1 MLYNRRSD
9 KRTNMTDP
17 KQFGILF
24 IVATP
29 IGNAQDIT
37 LRAIETLRSVDAV
50 ICEERKD
57 GSRLLKQLEIIGKPL
72 IELNE
77 HNESEMI
84 QEVLIDLM
92 NGKNMALIS
101 DCGTPVFSDPGKQLL
116 KLMSEMRV
124 KVVPVP
130 GASSLMAA
138 LSLCPFDMENF
149 TFLGFLPPKTEQR
162 SAVLQKHTSSNFPI
176 ILMDTPYRL
185 VKLLDEVNK
194 TFGRQQQI
202 FLALDLTLPSEAT
215 YLGTVQ
221 DVAVQVQSR
230 KAEFILILDRPQRRR
245 F

>member
-1 MLYNRRSD
+1 
-9 KRTNMTDP
+9 MTDTN
-17 KQFGILF
+17 KFGKLY

-29 IGNAQDIT
+29 IGNSQDIT

-77 HNESEMI
+77 HNESDMI
-84 QEVLIDLM
+84 QQVLIELM
-92 NGKNMALIS
+92 NGRNMALVS

-116 KLMSEMRV
+116 KLMAEMRI

-130 GASSLMAA
+130 GASSLTTA
-138 LSLCPFDMENF
+138 LSVCPFDMENF

-162 SAVLQKHTSSNFPI
+162 AAVLQKHKFSECPL

-185 VKLLDEVNK
+185 VKLLDEVSR

-202 FLALDLTLPSEAT
+202 FLALDLTLPSEMT
-215 YLGTVQ
+215 CLGTVQ
-221 DVAVQVQSR
+221 DVAAQAQGR
-230 KAEFILILDRPQRRR
+230 KAEFILILDRPQRRK

>member
-1 MLYNRRSD
+1 
-9 KRTNMTDP
+9 MTDTN
-17 KQFGILF
+17 KFGKLY

-29 IGNAQDIT
+29 IGNPQDIT

-77 HNESEMI
+77 HNESDMI
-84 QEVLIDLM
+84 QQVLIELM
-92 NGKNMALIS
+92 NGRNMALVS

-116 KLMSEMRV
+116 KLMSEMRI

-130 GASSLMAA
+130 GASSLTAA
-138 LSLCPFDMENF
+138 LSICPFDMENF

-162 SAVLQKHTSSNFPI
+162 VAVLQKHKFSECPL

-185 VKLLDEVNK
+185 VKLLDEVSR

-202 FLALDLTLPSEAT
+202 FLALDLTLPSEMT
-215 YLGTVQ
+215 YLGMVQ
-221 DVAVQVQSR
+221 DVAAQVQGR
-230 KAEFILILDRPQRRR
+230 KAEFILILDRPQRRK

>member
-1 MLYNRRSD
+1 
-9 KRTNMTDP
+9 MTDP

-29 IGNAQDIT
+29 IGNVQDIT

-57 GSRLLKQLEIIGKPL
+57 GSRLLKQLQIMDKPL

-77 HNESEMI
+77 HNESDMI
-84 QEVLIDLM
+84 QQILIELM

-116 KLMSEMRV
+116 KLMAEMRI
-124 KVVPVP
+124 KVVPIP

-138 LSLCPFDMENF
+138 LSLCPFDMETF
-149 TFLGFLPPKTEQR
+149 TFLGFLPPKTEHR
-162 SAVLQKHTSSNFPI
+162 SAVLQKFKSSDSPI

-185 VKLLDEVNK
+185 TKLLDEVSK

-215 YLGTVQ
+215 YIGTVQ
-221 DVAVQVQSR
+221 DIAARIQAR

-245 F
+245 L

>member
-1 MLYNRRSD
+1 MAN
-9 KRTNMTDP
+9 P
-17 KQFGILF
+17 KQFGNLF

-29 IGNAQDIT
+29 IGNPQDIT
-37 LRAIETLRSVDAV
+37 LRAIETLKNVDAV

-57 GSRLLKQLEIIGKPL
+57 GSRLLKQLGITGKPL

-84 QEVLIDLM
+84 NQVLIELM
-92 NGKNMALIS
+92 NGKHMALVS
-101 DCGTPVFSDPGKQLL
+101 DCGTPVFSDPGNQLL
-116 KLMSEMRV
+116 KLMTETRV

-138 LSLCPFDMENF
+138 LSVCPFDMESF

-162 SAVLQKHTSSNFPI
+162 AAVLQKHTISDRPL

-185 VKLLDEVNK
+185 SKLLDEVGK
-194 TFGRQQQI
+194 AFGRQQQV
-202 FLALDLTLPSEAT
+202 FLALDLTLPGESLL
-215 YLGTVQ
+215 LGSVQ
-221 DVAVQVQSR
+221 DVSAQVQGR

>member
-1 MLYNRRSD
+1 
-9 KRTNMTDP
+9 MTDA
-17 KQFGILF
+17 KHFGNLF
-24 IVATP
+24 VVATP
-29 IGNAQDIT
+29 IGNTQDIT

-57 GSRLLKQLEIIGKPL
+57 GSRLLKQLEIKGKPL

-77 HNESEMI
+77 HNEGDMI
-84 QEVLIDLM
+84 QQILIDLM

-116 KLMSEMRV
+116 KLMAEMRI
-124 KVVPVP
+124 KVVPIP

-138 LSLCPFDMENF
+138 LSLCPFDMETF

-162 SAVLQKHTSSNFPI
+162 SAVLQKYKISDSPI

-185 VKLLDEVNK
+185 TKLLDEVSK
-194 TFGRQQQI
+194 TFGHQQQI

-221 DVAVQVQSR
+221 DVAAQVQGR

>member
-1 MLYNRRSD
+1 
-9 KRTNMTDP
+9 MTDTN
-17 KQFGILF
+17 KFGKLY

-29 IGNAQDIT
+29 IGNPQDIT

-77 HNESEMI
+77 HNESDMI
-84 QEVLIDLM
+84 QQVLIELM
-92 NGKNMALIS
+92 NGRSMALIS

-116 KLMSEMRV
+116 KLMAEMRV
-124 KVVPVP
+124 KVVPIP

-138 LSLCPFDMENF
+138 LSVCPFDMENF

-162 SAVLQKHTSSNFPI
+162 AAVLQKHKFSECPL

-185 VKLLDEVNK
+185 VKLLDEVSR

-202 FLALDLTLPSEAT
+202 FLALDLTLPSEMT

-221 DVAVQVQSR
+221 DVAAQVQGR
-230 KAEFILILDRPQRRR
+230 KAEFILILDRPQRRK

>member
-1 MLYNRRSD
+1 
-9 KRTNMTDP
+9 MTDP
-17 KQFGILF
+17 EQFGILF

-29 IGNAQDIT
+29 IGNVQDIT

-57 GSRLLKQLEIIGKPL
+57 GSRLLKQLQIMDKPL

-77 HNESEMI
+77 HNESDMI
-84 QEVLIDLM
+84 QQILIELM

-116 KLMSEMRV
+116 KLMAEMRI
-124 KVVPVP
+124 KVVPIP

-138 LSLCPFDMENF
+138 LSLCPFDMETF
-149 TFLGFLPPKTEQR
+149 TFLGFLPPKTEHR
-162 SAVLQKHTSSNFPI
+162 SAVLQKYKSSDSPI

-185 VKLLDEVNK
+185 TKLLDEVSK

-215 YLGTVQ
+215 YIGTVQ
-221 DVAVQVQSR
+221 DIAARIQVR

-245 F
+245 L

>member
-1 MLYNRRSD
+1 MKEPN
-9 KRTNMTDP
+9 
-17 KQFGILF
+17 QFGKLF
-24 IVATP
+24 IVATS
-29 IGNAQDIT
+29 IGNPKDIT
-37 LRAIETLRSVDAV
+37 LRAIDILRSVDAV

-57 GSRLLKQLEIIGKPL
+57 GSRLLKQLEISGKPL

-77 HNESEMI
+77 HNEADMI
-84 QEVLIDLM
+84 QQILIDLM

-116 KLMSEMRV
+116 KLMAEMRI

-162 SAVLQKHTSSNFPI
+162 AAVLQKHKLADNPI

-185 VKLLDEVNK
+185 VKLLDEVSK

-202 FLALDLTLPSEAT
+202 FLALDLTLSSEAT
-215 YLGTVQ
+215 YLGSVQ
-221 DVAVQVQSR
+221 DVAAQVQGR
-230 KAEFILILDRPQRRR
+230 KAEFILILDRPQRRK

>member
-1 MLYNRRSD
+1 
-9 KRTNMTDP
+9 MTDA
-17 KQFGILF
+17 KQFGNLF
-24 IVATP
+24 VVATP
-29 IGNAQDIT
+29 IGNTQDIT
-37 LRAIETLRSVDAV
+37 LRAIEILRSVDAV

-57 GSRLLKQLEIIGKPL
+57 GSRLLKQLEIKGKPL

-77 HNESEMI
+77 HNESDMI
-84 QEVLIDLM
+84 QQILIDLM

-116 KLMSEMRV
+116 KLMAEMRI
-124 KVVPVP
+124 KVVPIP

-138 LSLCPFDMENF
+138 LSLCPFDMETF

-162 SAVLQKHTSSNFPI
+162 SAVLQKHKISDSPI

-185 VKLLDEVNK
+185 TKLLDEVSK
-194 TFGRQQQI
+194 TFGQQQQI
-202 FLALDLTLPSEAT
+202 FLALDLTLPSEAA

-221 DVAVQVQSR
+221 DVAAQVQGR
-230 KAEFILILDRPQRRR
+230 KAEFILILDRPHRRR

>member
-1 MLYNRRSD
+1 
-9 KRTNMTDP
+9 MTDP

-29 IGNAQDIT
+29 IGNVQDIT

-57 GSRLLKQLEIIGKPL
+57 GSRLLKQLQIMDKPL

-77 HNESEMI
+77 HNESDMI
-84 QEVLIDLM
+84 QQILIELM

-116 KLMSEMRV
+116 KLMAEMRI
-124 KVVPVP
+124 KVVPIP

-138 LSLCPFDMENF
+138 LSLCPFDMETF
-149 TFLGFLPPKTEQR
+149 TFLGFLPPKTEHR
-162 SAVLQKHTSSNFPI
+162 SAVLQKYKSSDSPI

-185 VKLLDEVNK
+185 TKLLDEVSK

-215 YLGTVQ
+215 YIGTVQ
-221 DVAVQVQSR
+221 DIAARIQVR

-245 F
+245 L

>member
-1 MLYNRRSD
+1 
-9 KRTNMTDP
+9 MTDTN
-17 KQFGILF
+17 KFGKLY

-29 IGNAQDIT
+29 IGNPQDIT

-77 HNESEMI
+77 HNESDMI
-84 QEVLIDLM
+84 QQVLIELM
-92 NGKNMALIS
+92 NGRSMALIS

-116 KLMSEMRV
+116 KLMAEMRV
-124 KVVPVP
+124 KVVPIP

-138 LSLCPFDMENF
+138 LSVCPFDMENF

-162 SAVLQKHTSSNFPI
+162 AAVLQKHKFSECPL

-185 VKLLDEVNK
+185 VKLLDEVSR

-202 FLALDLTLPSEAT
+202 FLALDLTLPSEMT
-215 YLGTVQ
+215 CLGTVQ
-221 DVAVQVQSR
+221 DVAAQVQGR
-230 KAEFILILDRPQRRR
+230 KAEFILILDRPQRRK

>member
-1 MLYNRRSD
+1 MLYNLRTD
-9 KRTNMTDP
+9 KRRTMTDP
-17 KQFGILF
+17 KQFGKLF

-29 IGNAQDIT
+29 IGNVQDIT

-57 GSRLLKQLEIIGKPL
+57 GSRLLKQLEITGKPL

-77 HNESEMI
+77 HNESDMI
-84 QEVLIDLM
+84 QQVLIDLM

-116 KLMSEMRV
+116 KLMADMRIQ
-124 KVVPVP
+124 VVPIP

-138 LSLCPFDMENF
+138 LSLCPFDMETF

-162 SAVLQKHTSSNFPI
+162 SAVLQKNKISDSPI
-176 ILMDTPYRL
+176 VLMDTPYRL
-185 VKLLDEVNK
+185 GKLLDEVSK

-202 FLALDLTLPSEAT
+202 FLALDLTLPSEVT
-215 YLGTVQ
+215 YLGNVE
-221 DVAVQVQSR
+221 DVVAQVQGR
-230 KAEFILILDRPQRRR
+230 KAEFILIVDRPQRRR

>member
-1 MLYNRRSD
+1 
-9 KRTNMTDP
+9 MTDTN
-17 KQFGILF
+17 KFGKLY

-29 IGNAQDIT
+29 IGNPQDIT

-77 HNESEMI
+77 HNESDMI
-84 QEVLIDLM
+84 QQVLIELM
-92 NGKNMALIS
+92 NGRNMALVS

-116 KLMSEMRV
+116 KLMAEMRI

-138 LSLCPFDMENF
+138 LSVCPFDMENF

-162 SAVLQKHTSSNFPI
+162 AAVLQKHKFSECPL

-185 VKLLDEVNK
+185 VKLLDEVSR

-202 FLALDLTLPSEAT
+202 FLALDLTLPSEMT

-221 DVAVQVQSR
+221 DVAAQVQGR
-230 KAEFILILDRPQRRR
+230 KAEFILILDRPQRRK

>member
-1 MLYNRRSD
+1 
-9 KRTNMTDP
+9 MTDTN
-17 KQFGILF
+17 KFGKLY

-29 IGNAQDIT
+29 VGNPQDIT

-77 HNESEMI
+77 HNESDMI
-84 QEVLIDLM
+84 QQVLIELM
-92 NGKNMALIS
+92 NGRSMALIS

-116 KLMSEMRV
+116 KLMAEMRV
-124 KVVPVP
+124 KVVPIP

-138 LSLCPFDMENF
+138 LSVCPFDMENF

-162 SAVLQKHTSSNFPI
+162 AVVLQKHKFSDCPL

-185 VKLLDEVNK
+185 AKLLDEVSR

-202 FLALDLTLPSEAT
+202 FLALDLTLPSEMT

-221 DVAVQVQSR
+221 DVASQVQGR
-230 KAEFILILDRPQRRR
+230 KAEFILILDRPLRRK

>member
-1 MLYNRRSD
+1 
-9 KRTNMTDP
+9 MTDTN
-17 KQFGILF
+17 KFGKLY

-29 IGNAQDIT
+29 VGNPQDIT

-77 HNESEMI
+77 HNESDMI
-84 QEVLIDLM
+84 QQVLIELM
-92 NGKNMALIS
+92 NGRNMALVS

-116 KLMSEMRV
+116 KLMSEMRI

-138 LSLCPFDMENF
+138 LSVCPFDMENF

-162 SAVLQKHTSSNFPI
+162 AAVLQKHKFSECPL

-185 VKLLDEVNK
+185 VKLLDEVSR

-202 FLALDLTLPSEAT
+202 FLALDLTLPSEMT
-215 YLGTVQ
+215 CLGTVQ
-221 DVAVQVQSR
+221 DVAAQVQGR
-230 KAEFILILDRPQRRR
+230 KAEFILILDRPQRRK

>member
-1 MLYNRRSD
+1 
-9 KRTNMTDP
+9 MTDP
-17 KQFGILF
+17 KQFGKLY

-29 IGNAQDIT
+29 IGNPQDIT
-37 LRAIETLRSVDAV
+37 LRAIETLRTVDAV

-57 GSRLLKQLEIIGKPL
+57 GSRLLKHLEITAKPL

-77 HNESEMI
+77 HNESDMI
-84 QEVLIDLM
+84 QQVLIDLM

-116 KLMSEMRV
+116 KLMAEMRI

-162 SAVLQKHTSSNFPI
+162 SAVLQKHITSNFPI

-185 VKLLDEVNK
+185 AKLLDEVIN
-194 TFGRQQQI
+194 TFGWQQKV
-202 FLALDLTLPSEAT
+202 FLALDLTLPSEAV
-215 YLGTVQ
+215 YLGSVQ
-221 DVAVQVQSR
+221 DVAAQVQGR

>member
-1 MLYNRRSD
+1 M
-9 KRTNMTDP
+9 TNSN
-17 KQFGILF
+17 QFGKLF

-29 IGNAQDIT
+29 IGHPQDIT
-37 LRAIETLRSVDAV
+37 LRAIEMLRSADAV

-57 GSRLLKQLEIIGKPL
+57 GSRLLKQLDITGKLL

-77 HNESEMI
+77 HNESDMI
-84 QEVLIDLM
+84 QQILIDLM
-92 NGKNMALIS
+92 NGKSMALIS

-116 KLMSEMRV
+116 KMMSEMGIR
-124 KVVPVP
+124 VVPVP

-138 LSLCPFDMENF
+138 LSLCPFDMETF

-162 SAVLQKHTSSNFPI
+162 AAVLQKHKISETPI

-185 VKLLDEVNK
+185 GKLLDEVST

-202 FLALDLTLPSEAT
+202 FLALDLTLSSEAT

-221 DVAVQVQSR
+221 DVAGQVQSR
-230 KAEFILILDRPQRRR
+230 KAEFILIMDRPQRRR

>member
-1 MLYNRRSD
+1 M
-9 KRTNMTDP
+9 TNIN
-17 KQFGILF
+17 QFGKLF

-29 IGNAQDIT
+29 IGNPQDIT
-37 LRAIETLRSVDAV
+37 LRAIETLRSVDTV

-57 GSRLLKQLEIIGKPL
+57 GSRLLKQLEITGKPL

-77 HNESEMI
+77 HNEGDMI
-84 QEVLIDLM
+84 QQILIDMM
-92 NGKNMALIS
+92 NGMSMALVS
-101 DCGTPVFSDPGKQLL
+101 DCGTPVFSDPGKKLL
-116 KLMSEMRV
+116 KLMAEMRI

-130 GASSLMAA
+130 GASSLTAA

-162 SAVLQKHTSSNFPI
+162 AAVLQKYKLSDNPI

-215 YLGTVQ
+215 FLGSIQ
-221 DVAVQVQSR
+221 DVAAQVQGR
-230 KAEFILILDRPQRRR
+230 KAEFILILDRPQRRV

>member
-1 MLYNRRSD
+1 
-9 KRTNMTDP
+9 MTDTN
-17 KQFGILF
+17 KFGKLY

-29 IGNAQDIT
+29 IGNPQDIT

-77 HNESEMI
+77 HNESDMI
-84 QEVLIDLM
+84 QQVLIELM
-92 NGKNMALIS
+92 NGRNMALVS

-116 KLMSEMRV
+116 KLMAEMRI

-130 GASSLMAA
+130 GASSLTTA
-138 LSLCPFDMENF
+138 LSVCPFDMENF

-162 SAVLQKHTSSNFPI
+162 VAVLQKHKFSECPL

-185 VKLLDEVNK
+185 VKLLDEVSR

-202 FLALDLTLPSEAT
+202 FLALDLTLLSETT

-221 DVAVQVQSR
+221 DVASQVQGR
-230 KAEFILILDRPQRRR
+230 KAEFILILDRPQRRK

>member
-1 MLYNRRSD
+1 
-9 KRTNMTDP
+9 MTDP
-17 KQFGILF
+17 KQFGNLF

-29 IGNAQDIT
+29 IGNTQDIT

-57 GSRLLKQLEIIGKPL
+57 GSRLLKQLEIKGKPL

-84 QEVLIDLM
+84 QQILIDLM

-116 KLMSEMRV
+116 RLMSEMRI
-124 KVVPVP
+124 KVVPIP

-138 LSLCPFDMENF
+138 LSLCPFDMETF

-162 SAVLQKHTSSNFPI
+162 SAVLQKYKISDFPI

-185 VKLLDEVNK
+185 TKLLDEVSK
-194 TFGRQQQI
+194 TFGHQQQI

-221 DVAVQVQSR
+221 DVAAQIQAR

>member
-1 MLYNRRSD
+1 
-9 KRTNMTDP
+9 MTDTN
-17 KQFGILF
+17 KFGKLY

-29 IGNAQDIT
+29 IGNPQDIT

-77 HNESEMI
+77 HNESDMI
-84 QEVLIDLM
+84 QQVLIELM
-92 NGKNMALIS
+92 NGRNMALVS

-116 KLMSEMRV
+116 KLMSEMRI

-138 LSLCPFDMENF
+138 LSVCPFDMENF

-162 SAVLQKHTSSNFPI
+162 AAVLQKHKFSECPL

-185 VKLLDEVNK
+185 VKLLDEVSR

-202 FLALDLTLPSEAT
+202 FLALDLTLPSEMT
-215 YLGTVQ
+215 CLGTVQ
-221 DVAVQVQSR
+221 DVAAQVQGR
-230 KAEFILILDRPQRRR
+230 KAEFILILDRPQRRK

>member
-1 MLYNRRSD
+1 
-9 KRTNMTDP
+9 MTAP
-17 KQFGILF
+17 KQFGNLF

-57 GSRLLKQLEIIGKPL
+57 GSRLLKQLEIKGKLL

-77 HNESEMI
+77 HNEGDMI
-84 QEVLIDLM
+84 QQILIDLM

-116 KLMSEMRV
+116 KLMAEMRI
-124 KVVPVP
+124 KVVPIP

-138 LSLCPFDMENF
+138 LSLCPFDMETF
-149 TFLGFLPPKTEQR
+149 TFLGFLPPKTEHR
-162 SAVLQKHTSSNFPI
+162 SAVLQKYKISDSPI

-185 VKLLDEVNK
+185 TKLLDEVGK

-221 DVAVQVQSR
+221 DVAAQIQAR

>member
-1 MLYNRRSD
+1 MA
-9 KRTNMTDP
+9 DP
-17 KQFGILF
+17 KQFGNLF

-29 IGNAQDIT
+29 IGNPQDIT
-37 LRAIETLRSVDAV
+37 LRAIETLKNVDAV

-57 GSRLLKQLEIIGKPL
+57 GSRLLKQLGITGKPL

-84 QEVLIDLM
+84 NQVLIELM
-92 NGKNMALIS
+92 NGKHMALVS
-101 DCGTPVFSDPGKQLL
+101 DCGTPVFSDPGNQLL
-116 KLMSEMRV
+116 KLMTETRV

-138 LSLCPFDMENF
+138 LSVCPFDMESF

-162 SAVLQKHTSSNFPI
+162 AAVLQKHTISDRPL

-185 VKLLDEVNK
+185 SKLLDEVGK
-194 TFGRQQQI
+194 AFGRQQQV
-202 FLALDLTLPSEAT
+202 FLALDLTLPGESLL
-215 YLGTVQ
+215 LGSVQ
-221 DVAVQVQSR
+221 DVSAQVQGR

>member
-1 MLYNRRSD
+1 
-9 KRTNMTDP
+9 MTDTN
-17 KQFGILF
+17 KFGKLY

-29 IGNAQDIT
+29 IGNPQDIT

-77 HNESEMI
+77 HNESDMI
-84 QEVLIDLM
+84 QQVLIELM
-92 NGKNMALIS
+92 NGRSMALIS

-116 KLMSEMRV
+116 KLMAEMRV
-124 KVVPVP
+124 KVVPIP

-138 LSLCPFDMENF
+138 LSVCPFDMENF

-162 SAVLQKHTSSNFPI
+162 AAVLQKHKFSDCPL

-185 VKLLDEVNK
+185 AKLLDEVSR

-202 FLALDLTLPSEAT
+202 FLALDLTLPSEMT

-221 DVAVQVQSR
+221 DVASQCREEKLNLS
-230 KAEFILILDRPQRRR
+230 
-245 F
+245 

>member
-1 MLYNRRSD
+1 
-9 KRTNMTDP
+9 MTDTN
-17 KQFGILF
+17 KFGKLY

-29 IGNAQDIT
+29 IGNSQDIS

-77 HNESEMI
+77 HNESDMI
-84 QEVLIDLM
+84 QQVLIELM
-92 NGKNMALIS
+92 NGRNMALIS

-124 KVVPVP
+124 KVVPIP

-138 LSLCPFDMENF
+138 LSVCPFDMENF

-162 SAVLQKHTSSNFPI
+162 AAVLQKHKFSDCPL

-185 VKLLDEVNK
+185 VKLLDEVSR

-202 FLALDLTLPSEAT
+202 FLALDLTLLSETT

-221 DVAVQVQSR
+221 DVASQVQGR
-230 KAEFILILDRPQRRR
+230 KAEFILILDRPQRRK

>member
-1 MLYNRRSD
+1 
-9 KRTNMTDP
+9 MTDTN
-17 KQFGILF
+17 KFGKLY

-29 IGNAQDIT
+29 IGNPQDIT

-77 HNESEMI
+77 HNESDMI
-84 QEVLIDLM
+84 QQVLIELM
-92 NGKNMALIS
+92 NGRSMALIS

-116 KLMSEMRV
+116 KLMAEMRV
-124 KVVPVP
+124 KVVPIP

-138 LSLCPFDMENF
+138 LSVCPFDMENF

-162 SAVLQKHTSSNFPI
+162 AAVLQKHKFSDCPL

-185 VKLLDEVNK
+185 AKLLDEVSR

-202 FLALDLTLPSEAT
+202 FLALDLTLPSEMT

-221 DVAVQVQSR
+221 DVASQVQGR
-230 KAEFILILDRPQRRR
+230 KAEFILILDRPLRRK

>member
-1 MLYNRRSD
+1 
-9 KRTNMTDP
+9 MTDP

-29 IGNAQDIT
+29 IGNVQDIT

-57 GSRLLKQLEIIGKPL
+57 GSRLLKQLQIMDKPL

-77 HNESEMI
+77 HNESDMI
-84 QEVLIDLM
+84 QQILIELM

-116 KLMSEMRV
+116 KLMAEMRI
-124 KVVPVP
+124 KVVPIP

-138 LSLCPFDMENF
+138 LSLCPFDMETF
-149 TFLGFLPPKTEQR
+149 TFLGFLPPKTEHR
-162 SAVLQKHTSSNFPI
+162 SAVLQKYKSSDSPI

-185 VKLLDEVNK
+185 TKLLDEVSK

-215 YLGTVQ
+215 YIGTVQ
-221 DVAVQVQSR
+221 DIAARIQAR

-245 F
+245 L

>member
-1 MLYNRRSD
+1 
-9 KRTNMTDP
+9 MTDTN
-17 KQFGILF
+17 KFGKLY

-29 IGNAQDIT
+29 IGNPQDIT

-77 HNESEMI
+77 HNETDMI
-84 QEVLIDLM
+84 QQVLIELM
-92 NGKNMALIS
+92 NGRNMALVS

-116 KLMSEMRV
+116 KLMSEMRI

-130 GASSLMAA
+130 GASSLTAA
-138 LSLCPFDMENF
+138 LSVCPFDMENF

-162 SAVLQKHTSSNFPI
+162 AAVLQKHKFSECPL

-185 VKLLDEVNK
+185 VKLLDEVSR

-202 FLALDLTLPSEAT
+202 FLALDLTLPSEMT
-215 YLGTVQ
+215 CLGTVQ
-221 DVAVQVQSR
+221 DVAAQVQGR
-230 KAEFILILDRPQRRR
+230 KAEFILILDRPQRRK

>member
-1 MLYNRRSD
+1 
-9 KRTNMTDP
+9 MTDTN
-17 KQFGILF
+17 KFGKLY

-29 IGNAQDIT
+29 IGNPQDIT

-77 HNESEMI
+77 HNESDMI
-84 QEVLIDLM
+84 QQVLIELM
-92 NGKNMALIS
+92 NGRNMALVS

-116 KLMSEMRV
+116 KLMSEMRI

-138 LSLCPFDMENF
+138 LSVCPFDMENF

-162 SAVLQKHTSSNFPI
+162 AAVLQKHKFSECPL

-185 VKLLDEVNK
+185 VKLLDEVSR

-202 FLALDLTLPSEAT
+202 FLALDLTLPSEMT
-215 YLGTVQ
+215 YLGMVQ
-221 DVAVQVQSR
+221 DVAAQVQGR
-230 KAEFILILDRPQRRR
+230 KAEFILILDRPQRRK

>member
-1 MLYNRRSD
+1 
-9 KRTNMTDP
+9 MTDP
-17 KQFGILF
+17 EQFGILF

-29 IGNAQDIT
+29 IGNVQDIT

-57 GSRLLKQLEIIGKPL
+57 GSRLLKQLQIMDKPL

-77 HNESEMI
+77 HNESDMI
-84 QEVLIDLM
+84 QQILIELM

-116 KLMSEMRV
+116 KLMAEMRI
-124 KVVPVP
+124 KVVPIP

-138 LSLCPFDMENF
+138 LSLCPFDMETF
-149 TFLGFLPPKTEQR
+149 TFLGFLPPKTEHR
-162 SAVLQKHTSSNFPI
+162 SAVLKKYKSSDSPI

-185 VKLLDEVNK
+185 TKLLDEVSK

-215 YLGTVQ
+215 YIGTVQ
-221 DVAVQVQSR
+221 DIAARIQAR

>member
-1 MLYNRRSD
+1 
-9 KRTNMTDP
+9 MTDP
-17 KQFGILF
+17 NQFGKLF

-29 IGNAQDIT
+29 IGNPQDIT
-37 LRAIETLRSVDAV
+37 LRAIETLKTVDAV

-57 GSRLLKQLEIIGKPL
+57 GSRLLKQLEVTGKPL

-77 HNESEMI
+77 HNEGDMI
-84 QEVLIDLM
+84 QQVLIDLM

-116 KLMSEMRV
+116 KLMSEMRIQ
-124 KVVPVP
+124 VVPVP
-130 GASSLMAA
+130 GASSLTAA

-162 SAVLQKHTSSNFPI
+162 AAVLQKHKISEFPI

-185 VKLLDEVNK
+185 RKLLDEVSK

-202 FLALDLTLPSEAT
+202 FLALDLTLSSEAT

-221 DVAVQVQSR
+221 DIAAQVQAK

>member
-1 MLYNRRSD
+1 
-9 KRTNMTDP
+9 MTDLN
-17 KQFGILF
+17 QFGKLF

-37 LRAIETLRSVDAV
+37 LRAIETLRSVDAI

-57 GSRLLKQLEIIGKPL
+57 GSRLLKQLEITGKPL

-77 HNESEMI
+77 HNEGEMI

-116 KLMSEMRV
+116 KLMDEMRI
-124 KVVPVP
+124 KVVPIP

-162 SAVLQKHTSSNFPI
+162 SAALQKHTNSNFPI

-194 TFGRQQQI
+194 IFGRQQQI

-221 DVAVQVQSR
+221 DIAAQVQGR

>member
-1 MLYNRRSD
+1 MAN
-9 KRTNMTDP
+9 P
-17 KQFGILF
+17 KQFGNLF

-29 IGNAQDIT
+29 IGNPQDIT
-37 LRAIETLRSVDAV
+37 LRAIETLKNVDAV

-57 GSRLLKQLEIIGKPL
+57 GSRLLKQLGITGKPL

-84 QEVLIDLM
+84 NQVLIELM
-92 NGKNMALIS
+92 NGKHMALVS

-116 KLMSEMRV
+116 KLMPETRV

-138 LSLCPFDMENF
+138 LSVCPFDMESF

-162 SAVLQKHTSSNFPI
+162 AAVLQKHTISDRPL

-185 VKLLDEVNK
+185 SQI
-194 TFGRQQQI
+194 GR
-202 FLALDLTLPSEAT
+202 AH
-215 YLGTVQ
+215 V
-221 DVAVQVQSR
+221 
-230 KAEFILILDRPQRRR
+230 
-245 F
+245 